1 MSVGRDRQY
10 LSLSNSRIRKSVF
23 MRTIALAIVIQD
35 PEVMLLLL
43 DKTRV
48 YIAAVV
54 DNSRCN

>member
-1 MSVGRDRQY
+1 
-10 LSLSNSRIRKSVF
+10 